1 MPQILVVED
10 DLDIAEQVLLFF
22 NASGFTTHHITDG
35 SAVVSWVKENSPDAI
50 ILDVML
56 PNLDGVECMKQI
68 RAFSMVPII
77 MVTAKVEEA
86 DRLKGLEH
94 GADDYVCKPFSGA
107 ELVMRVKAILRRCAP
122 VSSRNETVETPATIC
137 LNEDALEVEI
147 NGVSL
152 GLTKVEFD
160 VFKLLY
166 KAPKRVFSRQ
176 QILDHIQPNNFDIT
190 DRVIDSHIKN
200 IRKKLKNLQFSPKI
214 VASVYGAGYRYDERQ
229 ID

>member
-22 NASGFTTHHITDG
+22 NSSGFTTHHITDG

-94 GADDYVCKPFSGA
+94 GADDYVCKPFVAQS
-107 ELVMRVKAILRRCAP
+107 LSCVLR
-122 VSSRNETVETPATIC
+122 
-137 LNEDALEVEI
+137 L
-147 NGVSL
+147 
-152 GLTKVEFD
+152 F
-160 VFKLLY
+160 
-166 KAPKRVFSRQ
+166 
-176 QILDHIQPNNFDIT
+176 
-190 DRVIDSHIKN
+190 
-200 IRKKLKNLQFSPKI
+200 
-214 VASVYGAGYRYDERQ
+214 
-229 ID
+229 

>member
-35 SAVVSWVKENSPDAI
+35 SAVMSWVKENNPDAI

-107 ELVMRVKAILRRCAP
+107 ELVMRVKAILRRCASAP
-122 VSSRNETVETPATIC
+122 STDVVVQATDAIC
-137 LNEDALEVEI
+137 LIEDALEVEI
-147 NGVSL
+147 KGVSL
-152 GLTKVEFD
+152 GLTKV
-160 VFKLLY
+160 
-166 KAPKRVFSRQ
+166 
-176 QILDHIQPNNFDIT
+176 
-190 DRVIDSHIKN
+190 
-200 IRKKLKNLQFSPKI
+200 
-214 VASVYGAGYRYDERQ
+214 
-229 ID
+229 

>member
-1 MPQILVVED
+1 MSQILVVED

-35 SAVVSWVKENSPDAI
+35 SAVVSWVKENNPDAI

-107 ELVMRVKAILRRCAP
+107 ELVMRVKAILRRCTP
-122 VSSRNETVETPATIC
+122 ISQQPTEMPATIC
-137 LNEDALEVEI
+137 LNEDALEVDI
-147 NGVSL
+147 QGVSL

-229 ID
+229 IN